1 MSAPEQLTLDGM
13 SCQGCVKHLREA
25 LEALDGVTVLDVA
38 VGNARI
44 VRDDATCSVSQLEE
58 ATEEAGYPIVAIEPA

>member
-13 SCQGCVKHLREA
+13 SCQGCVKHLKES

-44 VRDDATCSVSQLEE
+44 VRDDAMCSVSQLEE
-58 ATEEAGYPIVAIEPA
+58 ATEEAGYPIVVIEPA

>member
-25 LEALDGVTVLDVA
+25 LEALDGVTVLNVA

-44 VRDDATCSVSQLEE
+44 VRDDATCSVSQVEE

>member
-13 SCQGCVKHLREA
+13 SCQGCVKHFREA
-25 LEALDGVTVLDVA
+25 LEALDGVTVLNVT

>member
-1 MSAPEQLTLDGM
+1 
-13 SCQGCVKHLREA
+13 VKHLKES